1 MKRENFLSGSPWE
14 SKVGY
19 SRLVKFGSFVFVSG
33 TTAIDENG
41 NVVGVGNS
49 YKQTKY
55 IIQKIE
61 KSLNMVNT
69 SLTEVVRTRIYT
81 TNIEEWELIGKAHAE
96 FFKDIK
102 PATTMVE
109 VRRLI
114 QPELIVEVEV
124 DVLMDKNNS

>member
-41 NVVGVGNS
+41 NVVGAGNF
-49 YKQTKY
+49 YEQTKY

-61 KSLNMVNT
+61 KSLKMVNA

-81 TNIEEWELIGKAHAE
+81 TNIGEWELIGKAHAE
-96 FFKDIK
+96 FFKDTK

-124 DVLMDKNNS
+124 DVIMDKNNS